1 MIKFTIPVKPRTKK
15 NHQSFVTLKNG
26 RTILLPSKPY
36 KEFEKL
42 VVEHVR
48 GLYGNIEPIDFPIN
62 LKCVFY
68 KDADRKSDLVG
79 YMQAIQDALVKAGFL
94 KDDNHLIVK
103 STDGSEVLLDRANPR
118 IEVEITKSSH
128 VGLLCEYNKEVECY
142 MKRK

>member
-36 KEFEKL
+36 KEFEKQ
-42 VVEHVR
+42 VVEHVTSQ
-48 GLYGNIEPIDFPIN
+48 YGNMEPIDFPIN

-94 KDDNHLIVK
+94 KDDNHTIVK
-103 STDGSEVLLDRANPR
+103 STDGSEVLLDRKNPR
-118 IEVEITKSSH
+118 IEVEVTLAISSN
-128 VGLLCEYNKEVECY
+128 LLKEYMETIEKYTE
-142 MKRK
+142 RR

>member
-36 KEFEKL
+36 KEFEKQ
-42 VVEHVR
+42 VVEYITAHF
-48 GLYGNIEPIDFPIN
+48 GNMEPINFPIN

-79 YMQAIQDALVKAGFL
+79 YMQAIQDALVEAGFIE
-94 KDDNHLIVK
+94 DDNHTIVK
-103 STDGSEVLLDRANPR
+103 STDGSEVLLDRKNPR
-118 IEVEITKSSH
+118 IEIEVTMSTSSNIK
-128 VGLLCEYNKEVECY
+128 EYNEDINKFIE
-142 MKRK
+142 RR